1 MIGDSMI
8 KDVNRYL
15 LAGSLNRKHVVK
27 ARHFPSSKTSDME
40 YDITPTKRG
49 WLQFL
54 ARVNGLMELIDFYG
68 LPCKQ

>member
-8 KDVNRYL
+8 KDVNGYL
-15 LAGSLNRKHVVK
+15 LAGSLNRKYVVK
-27 ARHFPSSKTSDME
+27 ARHFSSSKTSDME
-40 YDITPTKRG
+40 YNITPAKRR

-68 LPCKQ
+68 LPCKK